1 MMDKFDAIE
10 YLNQSKYFFGIE
22 NYEEA
27 LNYVNKGIEA
37 DKMNIEMYL
46 FKGIIHASMDA
57 YPEAIKSFNDALK
70 INKKCEEAYFH
81 LGNIY
86 LMTNERALGVENYNK
101 AISLGYDDSQL
112 YYNLGLM
119 YEEEGKYDLA
129 IRNYTKVI
137 LKDPLRSDARV
148 RKATI
153 YISNNK
159 YPEALETL
167 NELILADPDLYDGYH
182 LKALLLS
189 EMDKLDEAIM
199 VLDEAI
205 QLFPKDPAF
214 ILDKVNMYVLKGDTN
229 RAKDEIL
236 KLEQTY
242 DMNYEQKRKLELEKS
257 RLYAMES
264 NIDAVVESLIKARE
278 YTVKADPEDLD
289 TEATFLLVNCYLEKK
304 EFKKAAECSKELL
317 ARNDLAYAI
326 PSYYTLPY
334 AVAQTGQTEEAKA
347 LYKDSIGKLR
357 AITLKNPDIL
367 DGYFFRALCH
377 KEIGETDKALE
388 LCEYLIKIDEK
399 SKTFHSLKA
408 EVLFAM
414 GLEAEAKA
422 EKELSETLS

>member
-1 MMDKFDAIE
+1 MDKLDAIE
-10 YLNQSKYFFGIE
+10 YLNQSKYFFGAG

-27 LNYVNKGIEA
+27 LNYVNKGIDA
-37 DKMNIEMYL
+37 DKMNIEMHL

-57 YPEAIKSFNDALK
+57 YDEAIKSLNDALK
-70 INKKCEEAYFH
+70 INKKCAEAYFH

-86 LMTNERALGVENYNK
+86 LMMDQRAVGVENYNK
-101 AISLGYDDSQL
+101 AISLGFDDPQL
-112 YYNLGLM
+112 YYNLALM

-153 YISNNK
+153 YISSNK

-182 LKALLLS
+182 LKALLLA
-189 EMDKLDEAIM
+189 EMGQLDDAIA

-214 ILDKVNMYVLKGDTN
+214 PLDKVNMYVLKGEKEK
-229 RAKDEIL
+229 AKEEVA
-236 KLEQTY
+236 KLEQNY
-242 DMNYEQKRKLELEKS
+242 DLNFEQKRMLELEKS
-257 RLYAMES
+257 RLFALDS
-264 NIDAVVESLIKARE
+264 NIDLVIESLIKARE

-304 EFKKAAECSKELL
+304 EFKKAADCSRELL

-334 AVAQTGQTEEAKA
+334 AVAQDGNEEASKA
-347 LYKDSIGKLR
+347 IYKDSIGKLR

-377 KEIGETDKALE
+377 KEIGENEKALE
-388 LCEYLIKIDEK
+388 LCEYLIKIDDK

>member
-1 MMDKFDAIE
+1 MDKLDAIE
-10 YLNQSKYFFGIE
+10 YLNQSKYFFGAG

-27 LNYVNKGIEA
+27 LNYVNKGIDA
-37 DKMNIEMYL
+37 DKMNIEMHL
-46 FKGIIHASMDA
+46 FKGIIYASMDA
-57 YPEAIKSFNDALK
+57 YDEAIKSLNDALK
-70 INKKCEEAYFH
+70 INKKCAEAYFH

-86 LMTNERALGVENYNK
+86 LMMEQRALGVENYNK
-101 AISLGYDDSQL
+101 AISLGFDDPQL

-153 YISNNK
+153 YISSSK

-182 LKALLLS
+182 LKALLLA
-189 EMDKLDEAIM
+189 EMGQLDDAIA

-205 QLFPKDPAF
+205 LLFPKDPAF
-214 ILDKVNMYVLKGDTN
+214 PLDEVNMYVLKGEKEK
-229 RAKDEIL
+229 AKEEVS
-236 KLEQTY
+236 KLEQ
-242 DMNYEQKRKLELEKS
+242 NYELNFEQKRMLELEKS
-257 RLYAMES
+257 RLFALES
-264 NIDAVVESLIKARE
+264 NIDLVIESLIKARE
-278 YTVKADPEDLD
+278 YTVKANPEDLD

-304 EFKKAAECSKELL
+304 EFKKAADCSKELL
-317 ARNDLAYAI
+317 GRNDLAYAI

-334 AVAQTGQTEEAKA
+334 AIARGGNEEEAKA
-347 LYKDSIGKLR
+347 IYKDSIGKLR

-377 KEIGETDKALE
+377 KEIGEYEKARE
-388 LCEYLIKIDEK
+388 LCEYLIKIDDK